1 MSIAWSHILLQFKQ
15 SLFIY
20 FWSVSY
26 LRGKFFRIKRLG
38 LTTAIF
44 TEGNDWCT
52 GSWWNNEK
60 DVWPE
65 ETGNSFIARWLVDAW
80 SDMQKFFCAARSPL
94 SIHPS
99 RFLRIGPKTLDFSP
113 FLCVSSGSWRKYSFL
128 VLASLERL
136 LD

>member
-44 TEGNDWCT
+44 TEGNDRCT

-94 SIHPS
+94 SIHPLAVPS
-99 RFLRIGPKTLDFSP
+99 YWTENSRLLTLSLCFFRFLAKVFFPR
-113 FLCVSSGSWRKYSFL
+113 SS
-128 VLASLERL
+128 
-136 LD
+136 